1 MNLRD
6 QIKLG
11 SKIPWL
17 FKKKKNWSNRIGQ
30 FDLLG
35 FWVKDVQ
42 ADQKLS
48 SRILGGLLKI
58 INCKDEFD
66 RYVHRS
72 SVDACSHL
80 YSAITNYCH
89 VLTRSTVGLDENSVF
104 NEESEFLKILGFDC
118 VNTPRGIICVHI
130 ITEICYYLA
139 NVASEAPG
147 FDEQNRKTTRTL
159 SHYMMYLLAIHPS
172 SLSADKV
179 VLDGILS
186 SIYGEYRINEGDT
199 RDVRAVCERIFT
211 VEFYNLM
218 NQGLFY
224 LMRKPKAERW
234 KILEFVWMR
243 MLCHAAIKCQKD
255 IHLQHMRK
263 GGELLTLLWLFLP
276 QCGGL
281 GSLELDDPR
290 ILGLEFN
297 RSFPPDWMSRART
310 EVTHSI

>member
-6 QIKLG
+6 QIKLR

-48 SRILGGLLKI
+48 RRILGGLLKI

-66 RYVHRS
+66 
-72 SVDACSHL
+72 
-80 YSAITNYCH
+80 
-89 VLTRSTVGLDENSVF
+89 SVF

-118 VNTPRGIICVHI
+118 VNTPRGIICIHI

-186 SIYGEYRINEGDT
+186 SIYGEYRINEGDI